1 MVLSPLIS
9 KTHQL
14 SLTGNLLYML
24 VLCYLS
30 FGVRLGVRF
39 GAAQELLVNPRK
51 FHFLVLCIIYVLYMF
66 YIYIYIYFSRH
77 VVVV

>member
-1 MVLSPLIS
+1 MGLSPLIS

-14 SLTGNLLYML
+14 FLMGNLLYML

-30 FGVRLGVRF
+30 FGVRLGVRS
-39 GAAQELLVNPRK
+39 GAAQELLVNPWQ
-51 FHFLVLCIIYVLYMF
+51 FHFLVLCIIYVLY
-66 YIYIYIYFSRH
+66 IYIYFSRH